1 VRLIEGV
8 IDDVEDA
15 LRLFEGVIDAV
26 DDDV

>member
-1 VRLIEGV
+1 MRLIEGV